1 MGAAVDS
8 VTCLLYPPQS
18 SSFNTAHHLEC
29 GNAGIGLVHLYGR
42 AEKIQSRA

>member
-8 VTCLLYPPQS
+8 VTCPLYPQY